1 MTVAT
6 YHSTSIPT
14 TRRPLKGLGTKHTSA
29 EWTNSV
35 RRIRAALC
43 AARPHAP
50 QQRVLSGDTL
60 AEILIDVADSLTV
73 QDRSLLA
80 VVLGELINDSKKQL
94 SLFPVHIRKD

>member
-6 YHSTSIPT
+6 YHSTAIPT
-14 TRRPLKGLGTKHTSA
+14 TRRPLKGLGTKHTST

-35 RRIRAALC
+35 RCIRAALC

-50 QQRVLSGDTL
+50 QQGVLAGDAL
-60 AEILIDVADSLTV
+60 AEILIDEADGLTV

-80 VVLGELINDSKKQL
+80 VVLGDLINDSKKHL
-94 SLFPVHIRKD
+94 SQVFIKG